1 MPRFC
6 ASCGA
11 QMADTAC
18 VCPSCGKAAGQS
30 AGGGAA
36 AAPAAAPVVAAS
48 GGGLADNVAGG
59 LCYLTII
66 PAIIFLVIEPY
77 NKNKFVRFHAFQNLF
92 FAAAWVVAYIGMMVL
107 SFALAFVPMVG
118 WIIALLLWLA
128 IGLGGFISWILMIIK
143 AFQGSKFKMPI
154 IGNLAEKQAG

>member
-1 MPRFC
+1 
-6 ASCGA
+6 
-11 QMADTAC
+11 
-18 VCPSCGKAAGQS
+18 CPACGKAAGQPVGS
-30 AGGGAA
+30 GTTAV
-36 AAPAAAPVVAAS
+36 PAAG

-59 LCYLTII
+59 LCYVTII
-66 PAIIFLVIEPY
+66 PAIIFLLIEPY

-92 FAAAWVVAYIGMMVL
+92 FAAAWVVAYIGMMIL

-128 IGLGGFISWILMIIK
+128 IGLGGFISWILMIVK

-154 IGNLAEKQAG
+154 